1 MATVAILVNP
11 ANDAAAELAS
21 HAADWL
27 RAGGHRVRTLLLD
40 PPDHVTEDGQAGR
53 LSEVTLSGVDLAVSL
68 GGDGTFL
75 RLIPLAH
82 AASVPVLGVNFG
94 RLGYLLQVQPP
105 DVERALASAL
115 AGDAIVEERAVL
127 VVTSGGGHIPVDERN
142 PSVVLGEGSEGVARQ
157 WLALNEVV
165 VERTFPGH
173 TVRFSTEIDGQP
185 FLHYVANGVLVA
197 TPTGSTAYN
206 LSAGGPVLSPTLQ
219 SLVITPIAPHLG
231 FDRSVVLD
239 VDQEIAVTIEG
250 VRPAVVVI
258 DGRNVARVPPGSSI
272 SCRAATQPVRFVA
285 PDHEGFST
293 RLRDTLAAKRD
304 P

>member
-1 MATVAILVNP
+1 MATVAILANP
-11 ANDAAAELAS
+11 ANDAAAQLAS

-27 RAGGHRVRTLLLD
+27 RAGGHRVRTLILD
-40 PPDHVTEDGQAGR
+40 PPDRVSEDGKAGP
-53 LSEVTLSGVDLAVSL
+53 LSGVTLSGVDLAVSL

-82 AASVPVLGVNFG
+82 AAGVPVLGVNFG
-94 RLGYLLQVQPP
+94 HLGYLLQVQPS
-105 DVERALASAL
+105 DVERAVASAL
-115 AGDAIVEERAVL
+115 SGDAVVEERAVL
-127 VVTSGGGHIPVDERN
+127 TVTSPGGHIPVDERD
-142 PSVVLGEGSEGVARQ
+142 PSVLLGEGSEGVARQ
-157 WLALNEVV
+157 WLALNEMVA
-165 VERTFPGH
+165 ERTFPGH

-206 LSAGGPVLSPTLQ
+206 LSAGGPVMSPTLR

-239 VDQEIAVTIEG
+239 VDQEVTVTIEG

-258 DGRNVARVPPGSSI
+258 DGQNVARVPPGSSI
-272 SCRAATQPVRFVA
+272 NCRAAVEPVRFVSL
-285 PDHEGFST
+285 DHQGFST
-293 RLRDTLAAKRD
+293 LLRDTLAAKRD